1 MRTPPEPLS
10 DPGLDTPPEAEAAA
24 DAGESDF
31 ARIER
36 QVRRRNVARHVGEG
50 FAEVAKAVPELVVD
64 ILEMLLP

>member
-10 DPGLDTPPEAEAAA
+10 DPGMDTLPEAQAAA
-24 DAGESDF
+24 DGGESDF
-31 ARIER
+31 ALIER
-36 QVRRRNVARHVGEG
+36 QVRRRNVARRVGEG